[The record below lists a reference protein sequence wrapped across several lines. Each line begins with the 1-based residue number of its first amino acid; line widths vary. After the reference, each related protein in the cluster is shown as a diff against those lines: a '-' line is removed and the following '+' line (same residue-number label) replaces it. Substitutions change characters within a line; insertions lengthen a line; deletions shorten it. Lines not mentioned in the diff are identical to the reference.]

1 MAFIYADGSFR
12 LVKTMGMEYGKVS
25 WTSKGLFF
33 ADKDND
39 YWLAEGQKP
48 KVVPSSKVDTQDT
61 LSVLQ
66 DNITHIGVYN
76 GASPKTVKD
85 TTRTSSFSTVRK
97 PKSIAS

>member
-1 MAFIYADGSFR
+1 
-12 LVKTMGMEYGKVS
+12 MEYGKVS
-25 WTSKGLFF
+25 WTSKDLFF

-66 DNITHIGVYN
+66 DNITHVGVYN
-76 GASPKTVKD
+76 GGFT
-85 TTRTSSFSTVRK
+85 
-97 PKSIAS
+97 